1 MKTAVKNGQKAATL
15 PDNALAKQ
23 AMENIAKIEREAQQK
38 KLEQLEGLKG
48 AKAAIL
54 ERLNELTHQLEQ
66 IDKAVAA
73 ITGHPAPTREK
84 RGRKDWSDTRER
96 VGRWMEARRG
106 EKFAAG
112 QLVKEFPELDGQVVS
127 IFLRPLIDSGKVKTD
142 ATEGVRRTKYFVT
155 SD

>member
-1 MKTAVKNGQKAATL
+1 MKAAVKGGSKNGIL

-23 AMENIAKIEREAQQK
+23 AIENIAKIEREAQQK

-54 ERLNELTHQLEQ
+54 ERMNELTHQLQQ
-66 IDKAVAA
+66 IDKAISAV
-73 ITGHPAPTREK
+73 TGEPAPSREK
-84 RGRKDWSDTRER
+84 RERRDWSDTRER
-96 VGRWMEARRG
+96 VGRWMEARKG

-127 IFLRPLIDSGKVKTD
+127 IFLRPLVESGKVKTD
-142 ATEGVRRTKYFVT
+142 ASEGVRRTKYFVEA
-155 SD
+155 

>member
-1 MKTAVKNGQKAATL
+1 MKTAVRNGQKGSAL

-23 AMENIAKIEREAQQK
+23 AIEAIARIEKEAQAK
-38 KLEQLEGLKG
+38 KLEQLEGLKQ
-48 AKAAIL
+48 AKAAII
-54 ERLNELTHQLEQ
+54 ERLNELNHQLTQ

-73 ITGHPAPTREK
+73 ITGVPAPSREK
-84 RGRKDWSDTRER
+84 RERKDWSDTRER

-127 IFLRPLIDSGKVKTD
+127 IFLRPLIEGGKVKTD
-142 ATEGVRRTKYFVT
+142 ASEGIRRTKYYVEA
-155 SD
+155 